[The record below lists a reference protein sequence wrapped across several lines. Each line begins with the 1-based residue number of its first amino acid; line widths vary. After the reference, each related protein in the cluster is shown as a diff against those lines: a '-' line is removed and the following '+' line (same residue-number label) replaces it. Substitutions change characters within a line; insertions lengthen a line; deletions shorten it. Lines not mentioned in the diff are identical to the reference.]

1 MVRTKRS
8 NAGKNMKVEFGL
20 GLGWELSKKK
30 GHGITQWKL
39 KSVLQKRLI
48 AHFSCNRNAQTK
60 QKLFWFKRLTATV
73 TIKSVL
79 TAYFESLFGAKKKTT
94 QRGATIHF
102 NIQSFRWERMVSNL
116 AVSPLVVKSKWHTHT
131 QKYQKEEKL
140 TSPKKIKIES
150 CHHINNLVVIVNNLL
165 VPWHISA
172 TEITTLNDFEMLKY
186 QNKHASKYCGV
197 TKWCEKD
204 TGSAHTARV

>member
-1 MVRTKRS
+1 MVRPKRS

-60 QKLFWFKRLTATV
+60 QKLFWLERLTAV

-79 TAYFESLFGAKKKTT
+79 TAYFESLCGAKKKQLKEEQLFTS
-94 QRGATIHF
+94 IF
-102 NIQSFRWERMVSNL
+102 NHSDESEWYPIWQFLHLLSSQSHT
-116 AVSPLVVKSKWHTHT
+116 HTHT